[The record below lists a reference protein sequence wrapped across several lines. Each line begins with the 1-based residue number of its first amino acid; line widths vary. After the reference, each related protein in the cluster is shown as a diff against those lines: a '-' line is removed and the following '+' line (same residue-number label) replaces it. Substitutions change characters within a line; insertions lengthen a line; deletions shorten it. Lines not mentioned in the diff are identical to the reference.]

1 MTHLPAPMRP
11 LVGDVCC
18 GAVLVR
24 VSDEARAIVIDCV
37 HDAEDDRWIVAMVRK
52 KIRNH
57 GPLPYW
63 AKDYVI
69 KEFTDTEDW
78 LVVTLGV
85 GDDEMLVDKRGWR
98 R

>member
-24 VSDEARAIVIDCV
+24 VSDEARAIVID
-37 HDAEDDRWIVAMVRK
+37 HILDEDNGRWIVAMVRK
-52 KIRNH
+52 KIRNQGH
-57 GPLPYW
+57 PPNRV
-63 AKDYVI
+63 KDYVI
-69 KEFTDTEDW
+69 KEFTDTDDW

-85 GDDEMLVDKRGWR
+85 GDDKML
-98 R
+98 

>member
-1 MTHLPAPMRP
+1 MTHLPAPMTP
-11 LVGDVCC
+11 LVDDVCC

-24 VSDEARAIVIDCV
+24 VSDEARAIVID
-37 HDAEDDRWIVAMVRK
+37 HIYEDDDGRWIVAMVRK
-52 KIRNH
+52 KMRNQEY
-57 GPLPYW
+57 LPNRT
-63 AKDYVI
+63 KDYVI
-69 KEFTDTEDW
+69 KTITDTEGW